1 MGALTS
7 KPYAFM
13 ARPWELQ
20 SINSFDFFDVFGS
33 AIRLDFRGS
42 TLMRVL
48 PRVSDSL
55 NEEWITDKV
64 RFSLIDGSTR
74 QRITNC
80 YFRKFSSFSVELD
93 EVQSS
98 SESTVYYSTR
108 ANRSLIR
115 SNFEPGSFRSL
126 FNQVT
131 KRNEFLGCGSL
142 LFSIGDFSDLELAS
156 SIKKFLSLGFDSK
169 ADARGSVRSIFSDF
183 LSYPTS
189 DWRSDF
195 YFPFRDLAEFESSV
209 SVVIFVCFEPMSV
222 PLLNVR
228 FRRMFKNSIRFFSF
242 GCFNISQFD
251 YEVINLGSTWSSF
264 LRFIEGRTP
273 LSISLIKNSSGIVF
287 VLGDY
292 YYSFFSSFLPNS
304 IFEFLRSKLFFNLCY
319 FPSRSSVFNSL
330 ELSLFSASSLESYI
344 VPFRNN
350 SSSVP
355 RLFRSVLRTLN
366 QVNNKQSEFT
376 NAFLSPNCN
385 RVNFFNFGN
394 SSISPFKT
402 YQTAFYIAS
411 HSTSNLSAYEFVLPA
426 MMPFEKT
433 STFINFQGKVQSSR
447 SVFAYGIE
455 NRPDWA
461 IFSFLLLCYFPSKVL
476 LFDRTS
482 IIEFFNSEV
491 GSLFEQKV
499 PFTFNH
505 RPVFNFLPLQ
515 TVFNFLPLQK
525 STDFDYFL
533 SDPVSQSSPLMAL
546 RSKLLKKKG
555 LFSSL
560 NDFLS
565 I

>member
-1 MGALTS
+1 
-7 KPYAFM
+7 
-13 ARPWELQ
+13 
-20 SINSFDFFDVFGS
+20 
-33 AIRLDFRGS
+33 
-42 TLMRVL
+42 
-48 PRVSDSL
+48 
-55 NEEWITDKV
+55 
-64 RFSLIDGSTR
+64 
-74 QRITNC
+74 
-80 YFRKFSSFSVELD
+80 
-93 EVQSS
+93 
-98 SESTVYYSTR
+98 
-108 ANRSLIR
+108 
-115 SNFEPGSFRSL
+115 
-126 FNQVT
+126 VT

-142 LFSIGDFSDLELAS
+142 LFSIGDFSDLELAI

-169 ADARGSVRSIFSDF
+169 ADARGSVRSVFSDF

-195 YFPFRDLAEFESSV
+195 YFPFKDLAEFESSV

-242 GCFNISQFD
+242 GCFNTFQFD
-251 YEVINLGSTWSSF
+251 YEVTNLGSTWSSF

-273 LSISLIKNSSGIVF
+273 LSISLIKNSSRTVF
-287 VLGDY
+287 VLGDH

-319 FPSRSSVFNSL
+319 FPSRSSIFNSL
-330 ELSLFSASSLESYI
+330 ELSIFSASSLESYL
-344 VPFRNN
+344 VPFRSN

-355 RLFRSVLRTLN
+355 RLFGSVLRTLN
-366 QVNNKQSEFT
+366 QVNNVQSEFT
-376 NAFLSPNCN
+376 NAHINRINVRFSPNCN
-385 RVNFFNFGN
+385 RINFFNFGN

-402 YQTAFYIAS
+402 NQTAFYIAS

-433 STFINFQGKVQSSR
+433 STFINFQGKVQCSR
-447 SVFAYGIE
+447 SVFAYGLE
-455 NRPDWA
+455 NRPDWS
-461 IFSFLLLCYFPSKVL
+461 IFSFLLLCYFPSKAL

-499 PFTFNH
+499 PFIFNH

-533 SDPVSQSSPLMAL
+533 SDTVSQSSPLMAL

-560 NDFLS
+560 NYF
-565 I
+565 